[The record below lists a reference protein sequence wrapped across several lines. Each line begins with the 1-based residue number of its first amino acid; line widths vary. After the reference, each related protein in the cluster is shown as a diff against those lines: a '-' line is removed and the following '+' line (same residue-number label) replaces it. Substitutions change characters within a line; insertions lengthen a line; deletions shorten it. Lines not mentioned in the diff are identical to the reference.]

1 MSSAVQCSPRP
12 ITTAA
17 TAPAP
22 PATIK
27 LAQLQ
32 RKSSRQ
38 TAHTG
43 RPVDRPMAP
52 ATRPV
57 LTKKYVAMAATSG
70 CDKPEKLS
78 GATGP
83 PSHWY
88 DKPAAAIVMASAAI
102 LNTVRYTG

>member
-22 PATIK
+22 PATMK
-27 LAQLQ
+27 LAPLQ

-38 TAHTG
+38 TIHTG

-52 ATRPV
+52 ATSPV
-57 LTKKYVAMAATSG
+57 LTKKYVAMAVTSG
-70 CDKPEKLS
+70 LDKPEKS
-78 GATGP
+78 TGPTGP
-83 PSHWY
+83 PSHSY
-88 DKPAAAIVMASAAI
+88 DQPAAAIVITSAAM
-102 LNTVRYTG
+102 LNAVRYSG